1 MSTRIIRN
9 ALPALLLTLLQLGA
23 IAQAPAD
30 ARIEKETPKLNRAR
44 GLNILKQIKEIVDI
58 KYYDEA
64 FNGYD
69 FNAKFKAAEERIET
83 LERNADIY
91 RTIAD
96 FLLGLNDSHT
106 IFYPPNLRYR
116 VEYGFSMSVIG
127 DRCFVTDVK
136 QSSDAAAMGLK
147 AGDQILEFNGQAPT
161 RNNLWLINYIIYAL
175 EPQEDIKLKVR
186 DADRKDREVS
196 FKSKFISPEE
206 RKRERKKRKNDEQA
220 KPYTCVAIG
229 SDITACKL
237 RTFEVE
243 KSVIDKMMKE
253 VMPRNK
259 LILDLRGNPGGY
271 VDTEIHLVGWF
282 FDRDV
287 TMGTEKLRRK
297 TKERIAKGRRN
308 DAYKGDLM
316 VLIDSETG
324 SASEVFSR
332 VIQIEKRGRVAGD
345 VSMGGVMTSLRYG
358 IATETRAP
366 SLSGDSTPYYL
377 SRLSISIADFIMSDG
392 NRIEGRGVVPDV
404 RVTPG
409 QIAIYKRTDPVLSY
423 AAELLGSPIT
433 AEEAGKFYFLV
444 PKPEEA
450 ADKFDDEITGK

>member
-1 MSTRIIRN
+1 V
-9 ALPALLLTLLQLGA
+9 LLLALLQVGA

-30 ARIEKETPKLNRAR
+30 ARVEKETPKLNRAR
-44 GLNILKQIKEIVDI
+44 GLNILKQIREIVDI

-69 FNAKFKAAEERIET
+69 FEAKFKAAEERIET

-96 FLLGLNDSHT
+96 FVLGLNDSHT

-127 DRCFVTDVK
+127 DRCFVTEVK
-136 QSSDAAAMGLK
+136 PGSDAAAMGLK
-147 AGDQILEFNGQAPT
+147 AGDQILHFNGQTPT
-161 RNNLWLINYIIYAL
+161 RNNLWLIHYIIYAL

-206 RKRERKKRKNDEQA
+206 RKKERKKRKNDEQA

-259 LILDLRGNPGGY
+259 LILDLRGNAGGY
-271 VDTEIHLVGWF
+271 VDTVIHLTGSF
-282 FDRDV
+282 FDQDV
-287 TMGTEKLRRK
+287 TIGTEKLRRK
-297 TKERIAKGRRN
+297 TKERIAKGRRDN
-308 DAYKGDLM
+308 AYKGDLM

-366 SLSGDSTPYYL
+366 SLTGGSTPYYL
-377 SRLSISIADFIMSDG
+377 SKLSISIADLIMADG
-392 NRIEGRGVVPDV
+392 NRLEGRGVVPDV
-404 RVTPG
+404 RMTPG
-409 QIAIYKRTDPVLSY
+409 QVAIYKRTDPLLSY
-423 AAELLGSPIT
+423 AAELMGSPIT
-433 AEEAGKFYFLV
+433 DEEAGKFYFLV

>member
-1 MSTRIIRN
+1 V
-9 ALPALLLTLLQLGA
+9 LLLALLQVGA

-30 ARIEKETPKLNRAR
+30 ARVEKETPKLNRAR
-44 GLNILKQIKEIVDI
+44 GLNILKQIREIVDI

-69 FNAKFKAAEERIET
+69 FEAKFKAAEERIET

-96 FLLGLNDSHT
+96 FVLGLNDSHT

-127 DRCFVTDVK
+127 DRCFVTEVK
-136 QSSDAAAMGLK
+136 PGSDAAAMGLK
-147 AGDQILEFNGQAPT
+147 AGDQILHFNGQTPT
-161 RNNLWLINYIIYAL
+161 RNNLWLIHYIIYAL

-206 RKRERKKRKNDEQA
+206 RKKERKKRKNDEQA

-229 SDITACKL
+229 SDIIACKL

-259 LILDLRGNPGGY
+259 LILDLRGNAGGY
-271 VDTEIHLVGWF
+271 VDTVIHLTGSF
-282 FDRDV
+282 FDQDV
-287 TMGTEKLRRK
+287 TIGTEKLRRK
-297 TKERIAKGRRN
+297 TKERIAKGRRDN
-308 DAYKGDLM
+308 AYKGDLM

-366 SLSGDSTPYYL
+366 SLTGGSTPYYL
-377 SRLSISIADFIMSDG
+377 SKLSISIADLIMADG
-392 NRIEGRGVVPDV
+392 NRLEGRGVVPDV
-404 RVTPG
+404 RMTPG
-409 QIAIYKRTDPVLSY
+409 QVAIYKRTDPLLSY
-423 AAELLGSPIT
+423 AAELMGSPIT
-433 AEEAGKFYFLV
+433 DEEAGKFYFLV

>member
-1 MSTRIIRN
+1 MRVCSKRVV
-9 ALPALLLTLLQLGA
+9 LVTLLIACWQGTG

-30 ARIEKETPKLNRAR
+30 AKIQKETPKLNRAR
-44 GLNILKQIKEIVDI
+44 GLNILKQLREVLDV
-58 KYYDEA
+58 KYYDES
-64 FNGYD
+64 FNGFDLDTKY
-69 FNAKFKAAEERIET
+69 KAAEERIKT

-96 FLLGLNDSHT
+96 LLLGLNDSHT
-106 IFYPPNLRYR
+106 IFYPPNLLYR
-116 VEYGFSMSVIG
+116 VEYGFSMMMVG
-127 DRCFVTDVK
+127 NRCFVADLK
-136 QSSDAAAMGLK
+136 RDSNAAAMGLK
-147 AGDQILEFNGQAPT
+147 VGDQILEFNGHAPT

-186 DADRKDREVS
+186 DADKKDREVL

-206 RKRERKKRKNDEQA
+206 RKRERKKRKDDEEA

-237 RTFEVE
+237 RTFAVE

-253 VMPRNK
+253 ATSRNK
-259 LILDLRGNPGGY
+259 LILDLRGNSGGY
-271 VDTEIHLVGWF
+271 VDTEMHLVGWF
-282 FDRDV
+282 FDRDIKV
-287 TMGTEKLRRK
+287 GTEKMRRK
-297 TKERIAKGRRN
+297 TKEAIAKGRR
-308 DAYKGDLM
+308 DPFKGEVM

-332 VIQIEKRGRVAGD
+332 VIQLEKRGRVAGD
-345 VSMGGVMTSLRYG
+345 ASMGGVMTSLRYG

-366 SLSGDSTPYYL
+366 SLTGGSTPYYL
-377 SRLSISIADFIMSDG
+377 SRLSISVADLIMADG
-392 NRIEGRGVVPDV
+392 NRLEGRGVIPDV

-409 QIAIYKRTDPVLSY
+409 QMALYQRTDPVLSY

-433 AEEAGKFYFLV
+433 AEEAGKFYFLI
-444 PKPEEA
+444 PKQEEA
-450 ADKFDDEITGK
+450 SDKFDDEITGK